1 MKIKHVQIYH
11 LLSGLICFISFL
23 CGLFIFRD
31 AFSLLIESAKDLV
44 TSISYYF
51 REMFGLENNVYPT
64 VRGQR
69 FEPAYLHQ
77 IRSTEE
83 GAFFVA
89 FFLEIQSSYC
99 ILLPPPLVYI
109 ETNLREES
117 FGIAFADSICV
128 NLMVTR

>member
-1 MKIKHVQIYH
+1 MQKHPRLIKHHELTYLGYIKDMANGFWGINSSAFAFAKSRPPQPTF
-11 LLSGLICFISFL
+11 LLFVLSYFSFCKL
-23 CGLFIFRD
+23 GIFRT
-31 AFSLLIESAKDLV
+31 SVLLLILS
-44 TSISYYF
+44 
-51 REMFGLENNVYPT
+51 P
-64 VRGQR
+64 
-69 FEPAYLHQ
+69 Q

-128 NLMVTR
+128 NLMV